1 MILPSLFW
9 GEREAAPSNK
19 FEILGDHRFGTYAE
33 MVSVPTDMAIPR
45 PSGLNWEQAAALPL
59 VGATTFRALFS
70 RGRLAAGESL
80 LVLGAGGGVAT
91 MAIALGRAA
100 GATVVVTS
108 SSADK
113 IDTATELGATGGV
126 LHHGA
131 DWVADARSMTPGGRG
146 FDLVVD
152 AVGRWP
158 ESIQALAPGG
168 RLVVLGASVSDS
180 AVLDVRPFYFGQF

>member
-80 LVLGAGGGVAT
+80 LVLGASGGVAT

-100 GATVVVTS
+100 GARVVVTS
-108 SSADK
+108 SSPGKLEAARSVGAD
-113 IDTATELGATGGV
+113 DGV
-126 LHHGA
+126 LHTES
-131 DWVADARSMTPGGRG
+131 DWVGQARSLTLGGNG
-146 FDLVVD
+146 FDVVLD
-152 AVGRWP
+152 SVGRWS
-158 ESIQALAPGG
+158 ESVAGLRTGW
-168 RLVVLGASVSDS
+168 RLG
-180 AVLDVRPFYFGQF
+180 